1 LNKDASISNLNEYK
15 IKEIKN
21 QPNIELAISQNLK
34 IPVGNGKEIPKLV
47 LKKE

>member
-1 LNKDASISNLNEYK
+1 MNLNQYK

-21 QPNIELAISQNLK
+21 QPNIELPQSQNLK
-34 IPVGNGKEIPKLV
+34 IPVGNEKEISKFV

>member
-1 LNKDASISNLNEYK
+1 MNMNQYK

-21 QPNIELAISQNLK
+21 QTNIELPILQNLK
-34 IPVGNGKEIPKLV
+34 IPVGNGKEIPKFV